1 MVPFVPQGI
10 QRGRSCLLY
19 RQEQR
24 VLPPRHTNSLVQ
36 AQCTGRHCQTGT
48 PPPVATGM
56 FVTRMKEE
64 EGGRERLCI
73 PQTRLEPPN
82 SRRQASL
89 RIEARGILTLSA
101 FVNGHEQKSRGFPY
115 KTHVDF
121 TTLGLS
127 EDGVVF
133 FRLLEE
139 VLPIYST
146 GGETRSSASAGNP
159 GNSQGALLYD
169 LCLPSTTNNHT
180 RHKNHFI
187 LPV

>member
-1 MVPFVPQGI
+1 MSRREYSGVGLAFSIGKTT
-10 QRGRSCLLY
+10 GSCL
-19 RQEQR
+19 
-24 VLPPRHTNSLVQ
+24 PDTNSLVQ
-36 AQCTGRHCQTGT
+36 ASCTGRHSQTGT
-48 PPPVATGM
+48 PPLMAMGI
-56 FVTRMKEE
+56 FVTWVKEE
-64 EGGRERLCI
+64 EDERERLCI
-73 PQTRLEPPN
+73 PQTRLEPSN

-101 FVNGHEQKSRGFPY
+101 FVNGHKQKSRGYPY

-133 FRLLEE
+133 FRLFEE

-146 GGETRSSASAGNP
+146 GGETRLSASAGNP
-159 GNSQGALLYD
+159 GKTQGALLYD

-180 RHKNHFI
+180 NLFI